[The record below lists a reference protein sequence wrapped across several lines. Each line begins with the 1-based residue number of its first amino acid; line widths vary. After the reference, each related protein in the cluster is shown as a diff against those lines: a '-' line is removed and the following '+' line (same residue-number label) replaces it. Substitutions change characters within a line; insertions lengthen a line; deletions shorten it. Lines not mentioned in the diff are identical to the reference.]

1 MVTRQSSC
9 TRGAHISR
17 RPTSVSSVFCNSAG
31 LLAGDDVADRPQNS
45 EPDEGNVALP
55 LRCRP
60 AFSLSSSDHERMVDM
75 RDSISKRFESAR
87 GVFKQDRTT
96 FVTRRRSTL
105 VSEDD
110 LRSRRNASIRCSFMI
125 TAGGGL
131 DEYASET
138 NQRHTFLS

>member
-17 RPTSVSSVFCNSAG
+17 WPTSVSSVFCNSAG

-60 AFSLSSSDHERMVDM
+60 ALALASGCDARSGMGGTAWWSGSRDGRWKERMGR
-75 RDSISKRFESAR
+75 RD
-87 GVFKQDRTT
+87 
-96 FVTRRRSTL
+96 RS
-105 VSEDD
+105 
-110 LRSRRNASIRCSFMI
+110 
-125 TAGGGL
+125 GGGAR
-131 DEYASET
+131 DGCRDRDAEWAC
-138 NQRHTFLS
+138 